1 MIRILIADN
10 QMLTRQGVM
19 SALADHQEIVICG
32 HAGSPE
38 ELKLMLWAF
47 KPDVIIMDPN
57 YGRDY
62 SANDIQNIYA
72 IFDFVRILILANRQ
86 HKNDILEI
94 INHGIKN
101 YVCKESTV
109 EELLEAI
116 HATVKREQYYCKKT
130 QETLFG
136 NVLPPKKAG
145 STPLLSYR
153 ETEIIQLI
161 AEGKANK
168 EIAEKLFL
176 SVHTIKTHRKN
187 IIKKLGFTF
196 KHASELIFLLSY
208 LNDIFI

>member
-1 MIRILIADN
+1 
-10 QMLTRQGVM
+10 MLTREGII
-19 SALADHQEIVICG
+19 SALASQKDMVITG
-32 HAGSPE
+32 KASSPE
-38 ELKLMLWAF
+38 ELKQLIWAL
-47 KPDVIIMDPN
+47 KPDIVIMDPN

-62 SANDIQNIYA
+62 SPNDIQNIGA
-72 IFDFVRILILANRQ
+72 MFDSVRILILANRQ
-86 HKNDILEI
+86 SKNDILET
-94 INHGIKN
+94 INYGIRN
-101 YVCKESTV
+101 YVSKESTV
-109 EELLEAI
+109 DELLEAI
-116 HATVKREQYYCKKT
+116 HATVKREQYYCKKI

-136 NVLPPKKAG
+136 HTLPPRKVDG
-145 STPLLSYR
+145 TPLLSYR
-153 ETEIIQLI
+153 ETEIIHLI

>member
-1 MIRILIADN
+1 MIKVLLADN
-10 QMLTRQGVM
+10 QILTREGVK
-19 SALADHQEIVICG
+19 SVLSDHEGIEVLG
-32 HAGSPE
+32 SAGSPE
-38 ELKLMLWAF
+38 ELKRMLWAL
-47 KPDVIIMDPN
+47 KPDVIIMDHN
-57 YGRDY
+57 YGHDY
-62 SANDIQNIYA
+62 SANDIQNICA
-72 IFDFVRILILANRQ
+72 AFDFARILILSNRQ

-109 EELLEAI
+109 EELLDAI
-116 HATVKREQYYCKKT
+116 HATARNEQYYCRKT

-136 NVLPPKKAG
+136 HKLPARKADG
-145 STPLLSYR
+145 TPLLSYR

-208 LNDIFI
+208 INDIFI